1 MRPLGLLESMPYLRA
16 YAGQTFVIKAGGDLY
31 ANERFRVAIAQDV
44 SVLHRLGIQVVLVHG
59 GGPQLDAA
67 AERLGL
73 ESERIAGRRIT
84 SPALRDV
91 AVGVWRGQISAG
103 WVQALSEQGERAV
116 GLCGADGGLIRAT
129 RRPNFG
135 EVGDVTSVDCD
146 VIHAIHG
153 MPAIPVVGPL
163 ALGAHGMLNVNAD
176 TVAAELAIALGAA
189 KLILLTTAPG
199 ILADPEDPRSV
210 LHWTDLR
217 ELSEMTATGALRG
230 GMLPKVDALRKAL
243 NNGVPRVHVV
253 DGRNPGSL
261 LEEVFTTD
269 GSGTLVVAEADAIPA
284 ELLAGAAK

>member
-1 MRPLGLLESMPYLRA
+1 MKPLGLFESIPYLRA
-16 YAGQTFVIKAGGDLY
+16 YAGQTFVIKVGGDLY
-31 ANERFRVAIAQDV
+31 ETPRFRDAIAQDV
-44 SVLHRLGIQVVLVHG
+44 SVLHRLGIKVVLVHG

-73 ESERIAGRRIT
+73 KSERVAGRRIT

-103 WVQALSEQGERAV
+103 WVVAIHKQGESAV
-116 GLCGADGGLIRAT
+116 GLCGGDGNLVEAV

-135 EVGDVTSVDCD
+135 EVGDVTSVDCS
-146 VIHAIHG
+146 VLHAVHS
-153 MPAIPVVGPL
+153 MPAIPVVSPL
-163 ALGAHGMLNVNAD
+163 AMGPDGLLNVNAD
-176 TVAAELAIALGAA
+176 TVAAELAIGLGAA

-199 ILADPEDPRSV
+199 ILADVDDPQSV

-217 ELSEMTATGALRG
+217 ELSEMTASGALKG

-243 NNGVPRVHVV
+243 SNGVPRVHVV
-253 DGRNPGSL
+253 DGRKPGSL
-261 LEEVFTTD
+261 LEEVFTTE
-269 GSGTLVVAEADAIPA
+269 GSGTLVVAEADSIPA

>member
-1 MRPLGLLESMPYLRA
+1 MPYLRA

-31 ANERFRVAIAQDV
+31 GKPRCRAAIAQDV
-44 SVLHRLGIQVVLVHG
+44 SVLHRLGIKVVLVHG

-67 AERLGL
+67 ADRLGL
-73 ESERIAGRRIT
+73 KSERIAGRRIT
-84 SPALRDV
+84 SAELRDV

-116 GLCGADGGLIRAT
+116 GLCGADGGLIRAK

-135 EVGDVTSVDCD
+135 EVGDVTSVDCSVVD
-146 VIHAIHG
+146 AIHG

-163 ALGAHGMLNVNAD
+163 ALGPSGLLNVNAD
-176 TVAAELAIALGAA
+176 TVAAELAIGLGAA
-189 KLILLTTAPG
+189 KLILLTSAPG
-199 ILADPEDPRSV
+199 ILADPEDPQSV

-243 NNGVPRVHVV
+243 TNGVPRVHVV
-253 DGRNPGSL
+253 DGRQPGSL

-269 GSGTLVVAEADAIPA
+269 GSGTLVVAEADAMPA
-284 ELLAGAAK
+284 EPLAGAAK